1 MREKCRLRPMAAC
14 RFPAPPMKKPNQK
27 PAIQVEGI
35 GKVYPKTGRVPAVHA
50 LKGVDLQ
57 VDRNAIFCIL
67 GPNGAGKT
75 TLISIL
81 SGLLFPDTGKGVVWG
96 LDILKKQRKIRNIA
110 NFASGQANLPDNF
123 TMDEMLNYFGML
135 YGLKKNFRRKKSEEL
150 THFFDMERYRKLPFN
165 QLSTGLKQRV
175 VLAKALVNDPKV
187 LFLDEPT
194 VGLDPQACMLIRGR
208 LMEWHKK
215 AGNTIILTTHQM
227 DEAEQMSDRIA
238 FLRDGKFI
246 RFGDPEELK
255 NSVRFHER
263 VSIKGRH
270 FSQALKPLGMIPGVS
285 QIQFKENEVSF
296 QIDTHK
302 KNLSVSLKTVLET
315 GSTIEHIEIS
325 KPTLGDVFV
334 ELANQSDTN

>member
-1 MREKCRLRPMAAC
+1 MIE
-14 RFPAPPMKKPNQK
+14 PNNKNK

-35 GKVYPKTGRVPAVHA
+35 GKVYPKTGKVPAVRA
-50 LKGVDLQ
+50 LKGVDLR
-57 VDRNAIFCIL
+57 VDRNAVFCIL

-81 SGLLFPDTGKGVVWG
+81 SGLLFPDAGKGVVWG
-96 LDILKKQRKIRNIA
+96 LDILKEQRKIRRIA

-135 YGLKKNFRRKKSEEL
+135 YGLKKDSRRKKAEEL
-150 THFFDMERYRKLPFN
+150 ACFFDMEKYRKLPFN

-208 LMEWHKK
+208 LMEWHRR

-238 FLRDGKFI
+238 FLRDGRFI
-246 RFGDPEELK
+246 RLGGPEELK
-255 NSVRFHER
+255 KSIRFHER
-263 VSIKGRH
+263 VAINGRN
-270 FSQALKPLGMIPGVS
+270 FTQVLEPLGMIPGVS
-285 QIQFKENEVSF
+285 QIRFKENEVSF
-296 QIDTHK
+296 QIDTNE
-302 KNLSVSLKTVLET
+302 KNLGVSLKTVLDA
-315 GSTIEHIEIS
+315 GAAIEHVEIS

-334 ELANQSDTN
+334 ELANQSDTD